1 MIEMRSIRARLTA
14 MMVLTLVVSLCVM
27 GAANYFNAKKVIV
40 EEAENTLSALAQNNS
55 EKLALW
61 IDIRKG
67 EIGVLANSPVLESGD
82 AAQILPY
89 LKEEVKRN
97 PVYAR
102 FLVVDLQ
109 GNAYYTNDSKAQ
121 IADRDYFQQAKAGKI
136 AISDPVVSKV
146 DGKMVVVVAA
156 PILKDGKVVGVIGG
170 TITIDELIKMV
181 GEIKFAQSG
190 YAFVVQRD
198 GLMIMHP
205 NKELIMKD
213 NPLTD
218 PNASAEEKALTQ
230 KMVGTERG
238 LATYT
243 DKGLEKYIAYAQ
255 IPGTTWTLGVNA
267 PASEVTAK
275 LQNLLWLSLGLIVLV
290 ALLAAFVARL
300 QANGFAK
307 PIQNLNNFAGRIASG
322 DLSETKISVKSDDEI
337 GELGRSFSVM
347 AQNLQMLIK
356 KVTDSSQQVAASA
369 QELTASSQQ
378 ASQASDHVAR
388 AIEQMAC
395 ETGRQVTAIDE
406 ATELVGQISTQTEQ
420 TAQSGASV
428 LGIVKGTAAATQ
440 EGRGAVTAAI
450 KEMENIGQ
458 KSGDVEKAIAELAS
472 GSREIGE
479 IVELISSIAGQTNLL
494 ALNAAIEAAR
504 AGEQGRGFAV
514 VADEVRKLAEQ
525 SNQAA
530 QKIGELI
537 RYNEEKMTQAV
548 AATKSSADGIKSG
561 VSIVTATGDT
571 FGRISAAVDNLSG
584 HVQEIAEAVE
594 QIAAG
599 NKRVAETIRNVQQR
613 SQANSDNAQSISA
626 ATEEQAA
633 SMQEIASA
641 SQMLAETATEL
652 QGEITKFRV

>member
-1 MIEMRSIRARLTA
+1 MRSIRARLTA
-14 MMVLTLVVSLCVM
+14 MMVMTLVVSLCIM
-27 GAANYFNAKKVIV
+27 GVANYLNVKDVVVK
-40 EEAENTLSALAQNNS
+40 EAEGALSGLAQNNS
-55 EKLALW
+55 EKMGLW
-61 IDIRKG
+61 LDARKA
-67 EIGVLANSPVLESGD
+67 EIGVLTNSPILKSGD
-82 AAQILPY
+82 AVQILPY

-121 IADRDYFQQAKAGKI
+121 IADREYFQQAKAGKMVV
-136 AISDPVVSKV
+136 SDPVVSKV
-146 DGKMVVVVAA
+146 DGKMVVVVAG
-156 PILKDGKVVGVIGG
+156 PIMKDGKVVGVTGG
-170 TITIDELIKMV
+170 TITIDDLVKMA
-181 GEIKFAQSG
+181 GEIRFAQSG

-218 PNASAEEKALTQ
+218 PNASADEKALTQ

-238 LATYT
+238 LTTYT
-243 DKGLEKYIAYAQ
+243 YKGLEKYIAYAL

-267 PASEVTAK
+267 PAAEVTAK
-275 LQNLLWLSLGLIVLV
+275 LKSLLWLSMALIVV
-290 ALLAAFVARL
+290 VMLLAAFVARL
-300 QANGFAK
+300 QANSFAR
-307 PIQNLNNFAGRIASG
+307 PIQELNLFAGRIAG
-322 DLSETKISVKSDDEI
+322 CDLSETKINISSEDEI
-337 GELGRSFSVM
+337 GELGRSFGVM
-347 AQNLQMLIK
+347 AQNLQTLIK

-378 ASQASDHVAR
+378 ASQASDHVAN
-388 AIEQMAC
+388 AIEQMAS

-406 ATELVGQISTQTEQ
+406 ATELVGQISEQTAQ
-420 TAQSGASV
+420 TAQSGSSV
-428 LGIVKGTAAATQ
+428 LSIVKDTAAATQ
-440 EGRGAVTAAI
+440 EGRGAVTSAI
-450 KEMENIGQ
+450 NEMENIGQ

-548 AATKSSADGIKSG
+548 AATKSSAEGIKSG
-561 VSIVTATGDT
+561 VAIVTATGET
-571 FGRISAAVDNLSG
+571 FRRISASVDNLSG
-584 HVQEIAEAVE
+584 HVREIAEAVG

-599 NKRVAETIRNVQQR
+599 NKRVSETIRNVQQR
-613 SQANSDNAQSISA
+613 SQTNSDNAQSISA

-652 QGEITKFRV
+652 QLEITKFRV